1 MRNLKTGLITLAATA
16 AFLVPA
22 AGAQAATTSSVATT
36 NASMTASG
44 SCLFLCFDIYKNG
57 VLTDIDVDLITAT
70 LKCIGVNLQALNI
83 GQQAIC
89 GDPTVTVVR
98 KK

>member
-1 MRNLKTGLITLAATA
+1 MRNLKTGLITLAASA

-22 AGAQAATTSSVATT
+22 AGAQAATSSVATT
-36 NASMTASG
+36 NAAMTASSG
-44 SCLFLCFDIYKNG
+44 CQAFCFDIYKND
-57 VLTDIDVDLITAT
+57 VLTDIDVDILTT
-70 LKCIGVNLQALNI
+70 SLKCIGVNLQALNI

-89 GDPTVTVVR
+89 GDPTVNVHR

>member
-1 MRNLKTGLITLAATA
+1 MRNLKTGLIALAASA

-22 AGAQAATTSSVATT
+22 TSATAATSSVATT
-36 NASMTASG
+36 NAAMTASAG
-44 SCLFLCFDIYKNG
+44 CQFLCFDIYKNN
-57 VLTDIDVDLITAT
+57 VLSDINVTLIDAS
-70 LKCIGVNLQALNI
+70 LKCVGVNLQALNI

-89 GDPTVTVVR
+89 GDPTVKVVR